1 MGTVQPR
8 GQVINGGTLRS
19 SGLFPEN
26 FIVANPQFSTVNYR
40 NNSDSSNYH
49 SLEAQ
54 FTVRPTHGIA
64 YRATY
69 TWSRGLAVS
78 GGVNSGGT
86 FNGTYRDLLNRNAD
100 YTLQPTHRAHDFRS
114 YGTFALPF
122 GPGRWLGTN
131 TSGWFAR
138 LIERWDVGAI
148 VNLTSGAPILVLG
161 GQTIS
166 GLTTLV
172 GGETAS
178 RIGGQT
184 ITSAGIP
191 DIVGAFPRDGKVVW
205 PLKQGD
211 AFGNFFSQQYQR
223 VPDPSCASVAS
234 TLAPFCTLTALAD
247 ANGQIVLRNA
257 APGQLGS
264 LGLNPLT
271 GPGFWRFDA
280 NILKTIK
287 IAESKNLTLRVDARN
302 VFNHPT
308 PSDPNLNINSGTF
321 GEINSKTGNRTL
333 QGQIHFQF

>member
-1 MGTVQPR
+1 
-8 GQVINGGTLRS
+8 
-19 SGLFPEN
+19 
-26 FIVANPQFSTVNYR
+26 
-40 NNSDSSNYH
+40 
-49 SLEAQ
+49 
-54 FTVRPTHGIA
+54 HGIG
-64 YRATY
+64 YKATY
-69 TWSRGLAVS
+69 TWSRSLAVS
-78 GGVNSGGT
+78 GGVNLGGT
-86 FNGTYRDLLNRNAD
+86 FNGTYRDPLNRNAD

-114 YGTFALPF
+114 YGTFELPF
-122 GPGRWLGTN
+122 GPGRLLGAN
-131 TSGWFAR
+131 SSGWFAR
-138 LIERWDVGAI
+138 LIEGWNVGAI

-184 ITSAGIP
+184 ITSAGTP

-205 PLKQGD
+205 TLHKGD

-223 VPDPSCASVAS
+223 VPDPACASVAA

-247 ANGQIVLRNA
+247 ANGKIVLRNA

-271 GPGFWRFDA
+271 GPGIWSFDA
-280 NILKTIK
+280 NLLKTVK
-287 IAESKNLTLRVDARN
+287 IAESKTLTLRVDARN

-308 PSDPNLNINSGTF
+308 PGDPNLNMNSGTF
-321 GEINSKTGNRTL
+321 GQINYKTRSRTL
-333 QGQIHFQF
+333 HGQLHFQF